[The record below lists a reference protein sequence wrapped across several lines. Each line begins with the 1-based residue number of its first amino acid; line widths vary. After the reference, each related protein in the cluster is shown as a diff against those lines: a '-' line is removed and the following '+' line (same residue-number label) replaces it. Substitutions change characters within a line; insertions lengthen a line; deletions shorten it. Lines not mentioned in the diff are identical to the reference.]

1 LADNVTLNAGSGGA
15 VLATDDVSGVHYQL
29 IKVAFGPLD
38 SATVVSTSNGF
49 PVDLRTNNLS
59 GNLNVNVAAS
69 AVTQAVSGTITAN
82 AGTGTFTVEQTASL
96 VDDAAFSPASSKVI
110 PIGFT
115 FDDVTPDTVNEGDI
129 GAARMSANRNIYV
142 QLRDAAGNER
152 GLNVDAAGAIGV
164 TDAGGT
170 LTIDNGTLAVVG
182 GGTEGTALR
191 VTIATD
197 STGVL
202 SIDDNGASITVDGTV
217 TANAGTG
224 TFTTSDT
231 ATLVDDAAFTPA
243 TSRVLMVGA
252 EFDNVAVDSVDEG
265 DAGALRMSANRNLLV
280 NIRDAA
286 GNERG
291 LNVDAAGAIGVTHGT
306 LSVVGGGT
314 EATALRVTVASDST
328 GVLSIDDNGASI
340 TVDGTVAV
348 SSLPASTNTLE
359 VVGDVAHDA
368 AAAGNPILLGAYA
381 SAAAPT
387 DVSADADAVRLW
399 ALRNGAQVI
408 NVAAG
413 GTLIT
418 GDGTNGLDVDVTR
431 VSGTVTVAGAVTNT
445 VLSVVGGGTE
455 AAAQR
460 VTIANDSTG
469 VLSIDDNGA
478 SITVDGT
485 VTANAGTGTFT
496 VGGTVTANAGTGT
509 FTTSDTA
516 TQIDD
521 AAFTP
526 ATSRIMM
533 IGAEF
538 DDVTPDSVNEGDGGA
553 LRMSGNRNLFT
564 TLRDAAGNERGVNV
578 DATNRLSVSVDNT
591 ATVTIGSLPNEG
603 QQTMA
608 NSISVAVASD
618 QTNMP
623 VSQATASALNAQVVG
638 TVAHDGA
645 DSGNPVKVGGV
656 ARTTNPTAVAA
667 GDRVDLFADDL
678 GRSVVYPIA
687 PRDGIVVGSRISLT
701 STTETTLVAATA
713 STFHDLVMLILSNES
728 ATEVRVDFR
737 DTTAGTVLFS
747 IDLAGDGGGAVVPFR
762 VPWPQA
768 TVNTNWTAQCSA
780 AVSTVYVSALCVNNN

>member
-1 LADNVTLNAGSGGA
+1 
-15 VLATDDVSGVHYQL
+15 VHYQL
-29 IKVAFGPLD
+29 IKVAFGALD
-38 SATVVSTSNGF
+38 SATIVSTSNGF

-59 GNLNVNVAAS
+59 GNLNVNLAAS
-69 AVTQAVSGTITAN
+69 GVTQAVSGTITAN
-82 AGTGTFTVEQTASL
+82 AGTGTFTVQDSSSL
-96 VDDAAFSPASSKVI
+96 VDDAAFSPASSRVLAV
-110 PIGFT
+110 GFT

-152 GLNVDAAGAIGV
+152 GLNVDAAGAIGI

-191 VTIATD
+191 VTVASD

-224 TFTTSDT
+224 TFTVQDT
-231 ATLVDDAAFTPA
+231 ASLVDDAAFTPA
-243 TSRVLMVGA
+243 TSRVLMFGA

-291 LNVDAAGAIGVTHGT
+291 LNVDAAGSIGVTHST

-314 EATALRVTVASDST
+314 EATALRVTVATDST
-328 GVLSIDDNGASI
+328 GVLSIDDNG
-340 TVDGTVAV
+340 G
-348 SSLPASTNTLE
+348 SL
-359 VVGDVAHDA
+359 
-368 AAAGNPILLGAYA
+368 
-381 SAAAPT
+381 
-387 DVSADADAVRLW
+387 
-399 ALRNGAQVI
+399 
-408 NVAAG
+408 
-413 GTLIT
+413 
-418 GDGTNGLDVDVTR
+418 
-431 VSGTVTVAGAVTNT
+431 
-445 VLSVVGGGTE
+445 
-455 AAAQR
+455 
-460 VTIANDSTG
+460 
-469 VLSIDDNGA
+469 
-478 SITVDGT
+478 TVDGT

-526 ATSRIMM
+526 ATSRVMM
-533 IGAEF
+533 IGGTF

-553 LRMSGNRNLFT
+553 VRMSANRNLFT
-564 TLRDAAGNERGVNV
+564 TLRDAAGNERGANV

-591 ATVTIGSLPNEG
+591 ATVTISSLPNEG

-618 QTNMP
+618 QANIP

-747 IDLAGDGGGAVVPFR
+747 IDLAGDGGGAVIPFR

-768 TVNTNWTAQCSA
+768 TVNTNWTAQCSS

>member
-1 LADNVTLNAGSGGA
+1 
-15 VLATDDVSGVHYQL
+15 VHYQL
-29 IKVAFGPLD
+29 IKVAFGALD
-38 SATVVSTSNGF
+38 SATIVSTSNGF

-59 GNLNVNVAAS
+59 GNLNVNLAAS
-69 AVTQAVSGTITAN
+69 GVTQAVSGTITAN
-82 AGTGTFTVEQTASL
+82 AGTGTFTVQDSSSL
-96 VDDAAFSPASSKVI
+96 VDDAAFSPASSRVLAV
-110 PIGFT
+110 GFT

-152 GLNVDAAGAIGV
+152 GLNVDAAGAIGI

-191 VTIATD
+191 VTVASD

-224 TFTTSDT
+224 TFTVQDT
-231 ATLVDDAAFTPA
+231 ASLVDDAAFTPA
-243 TSRVLMVGA
+243 TSRVLMFGA

-291 LNVDAAGAIGVTHGT
+291 LNVDAAGSIGVTHST

-314 EATALRVTVASDST
+314 EATALRVTVATDST
-328 GVLSIDDNGASI
+328 GVLSIDDNG
-340 TVDGTVAV
+340 G
-348 SSLPASTNTLE
+348 SL
-359 VVGDVAHDA
+359 
-368 AAAGNPILLGAYA
+368 
-381 SAAAPT
+381 
-387 DVSADADAVRLW
+387 
-399 ALRNGAQVI
+399 
-408 NVAAG
+408 
-413 GTLIT
+413 
-418 GDGTNGLDVDVTR
+418 
-431 VSGTVTVAGAVTNT
+431 
-445 VLSVVGGGTE
+445 
-455 AAAQR
+455 
-460 VTIANDSTG
+460 
-469 VLSIDDNGA
+469 
-478 SITVDGT
+478 TVDGT

-526 ATSRIMM
+526 ATSRVMM
-533 IGAEF
+533 IGGTF

-553 LRMSGNRNLFT
+553 VRMSANRNLFT

-591 ATVTIGSLPNEG
+591 ATVTISSLPNEG

-618 QTNMP
+618 QANIP

-713 STFHDLVMLILSNES
+713 STFHDLVMLVMSNES

-737 DTTAGTVLFS
+737 DTTGGTVLFS
-747 IDLAGDGGGAVVPFR
+747 IDLAGDGGGAVIPFR

-780 AVSTVYVSALCVNNN
+780 GVSTVYVSALCVNNN